1 MVHHAHQ
8 SAVAG
13 ASSLIV
19 FSVNLYGITGIVPVE
34 TDVKTR
40 LTRLESGEIN
50 FNLFDDSSG
59 YFRKENG
66 SRYLGILRQWERKFQ
81 NTKLYIHLN
90 TNLR

>member
-1 MVHHAHQ
+1 MAHHAHQ

-34 TDVKTR
+34 TDVKTK
-40 LTRLESGEIN
+40 LTRLETGEIN
-50 FNLFDDSSG
+50 FHLFDDSSG